1 MGSLGRRSGKLVSDS
16 FRSCSWRIMPETQI
30 LRSNKRFSQFE
41 HLLVPA
47 WNGANFH
54 IGISSHSLI
63 SQGLGL
69 QGRANMNLF
78 NPFLN
83 EARRFYCVNQ
93 YNTARKHRKSRG
105 LRWWFRVG
113 VLIVICC
120 SAVIVKIYY
129 DHLEIVPYH
138 HRTRLIVYS
147 EPKLRSLSEMV
158 FKIKKESLEGRILLD
173 TQLESIRVR
182 RIAQDLFDAYKVE
195 IQRQGSEL
203 STMLH
208 LDGLDWE
215 VLVVRGFGHDTSLVC
230 GKIVLFD
237 WMFEHIT
244 SDAEIAFLVAREM
257 GHIIARHY
265 AEDLTIH
272 LSVSIMFPIL
282 KVLKPILNPIGLW
295 EAAMDKYVSYVFY
308 ALHIQEVEA
317 DYIGMHLSALA
328 GYDPRVAPKLLEK
341 MDKFWTPNA
350 AFPTPK
356 KRARFLSFPGVM
368 EKPVSIYLRGCLK
381 SNRT

>member
-69 QGRANMNLF
+69 Q
-78 NPFLN
+78 
-83 EARRFYCVNQ
+83 
-93 YNTARKHRKSRG
+93 
-105 LRWWFRVG
+105 
-113 VLIVICC
+113 
-120 SAVIVKIYY
+120 AVIVKIYY